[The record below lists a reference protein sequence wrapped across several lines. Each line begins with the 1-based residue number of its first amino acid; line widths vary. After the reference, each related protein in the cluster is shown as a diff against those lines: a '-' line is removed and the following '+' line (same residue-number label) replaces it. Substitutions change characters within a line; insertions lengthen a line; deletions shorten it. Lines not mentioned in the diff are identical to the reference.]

1 MCIFSGSVESV
12 SGTKIFCRATDAVRQ
27 CIVYSMQYEAAA
39 ELAMVLPLPVPHG
52 SAEDCVAFVDL
63 SGYSD
68 FFDDLDAGF
77 PQDRSKHMLTDEICD
92 NAPRSATLVVHE
104 VGDFEASFVPSVQA
118 FDRLDARF
126 RLPPNT
132 WERLPR
138 YGDWGFAVFKLK
150 AGAKAV
156 SPMALT
162 FPRRDASSLYFPTT
176 HIHDGEVHQE
186 AEFDHALYC
195 QEPGVA
201 AKSPNGDWECS
212 HEAASQFANVDASRG
227 LIAANQRVLRLKMHG
242 MHRNEDVYCPPRPPV
257 ASSSGCV
264 AM

>member
-1 MCIFSGSVESV
+1 MPP
-12 SGTKIFCRATDAVRQ
+12 R
-27 CIVYSMQYEAAA
+27 
-39 ELAMVLPLPVPHG
+39 
-52 SAEDCVAFVDL
+52 SAENCLAFVDL

-68 FFDDLDAGF
+68 FFDDLDSGF
-77 PQDRSKHMLTDEICD
+77 PQDRSEVLFTDEFSD
-92 NAPRSATLVVHE
+92 DASRSDTLEVHE

-132 WERLPR
+132 WERLPQ

-150 AGAKAV
+150 AGSLTV

-162 FPRRDASSLYFPTT
+162 FPRRDASALYFPTT
-176 HIHDGEVHQE
+176 HIHDGEVHPE

-195 QEPGVA
+195 QQPGEAVE
-201 AKSPNGDWECS
+201 SVSGDWERS
-212 HEAASQFANVDASRG
+212 GEAASKFANVDASRG
-227 LIAANQRVLRLKMHG
+227 LIAADQRVLRLAMHG
-242 MHRNEDVYCPPRPPV
+242 MHRNEDVYCTPRPL
-257 ASSSGCV
+257 AAAAASSGCM